1 MSCKAGAPFRMADL
15 LQLAGI
21 SLDATASSREEA
33 VRICGDILVNLGAVD
48 QAYADAMWER
58 EQIFP
63 SEIGGGFAIPH
74 GTDESRKH
82 VKFDQLVY
90 VRFVE
95 PFTWSSEE
103 VQACVGIAS
112 QGDGHVELL
121 GTLAELLLD
130 DNAREFLLTS
140 ADAEAIRQVL
150 LTGRMA

>member
-1 MSCKAGAPFRMADL
+1 MADL

-33 VRICGDILVNLGAVD
+33 VRICGELLVELGAVD
-48 QAYADAMWER
+48 QEYADAMWER

-74 GTDESRKH
+74 GTDESRVH
-82 VKFDQLVY
+82 VKFDQLVF
-90 VRFVE
+90 VRFRN

-121 GTLAELLLD
+121 GTLADLLLD
-130 DNAREFLLTS
+130 DDSRNFLLTS
-140 ADAEAIRQVL
+140 DDAEAIRQVL
-150 LTGRMA
+150 ITGRMAE

>member
-1 MSCKAGAPFRMADL
+1 MADL

-33 VRICGDILVNLGAVD
+33 VRICGDMLNDLGAVD
-48 QAYADAMWER
+48 PKYAEAMWER

-74 GTDESRKH
+74 GTDESRVH
-82 VKFDQLVY
+82 VKFDQLVF
-90 VRFVE
+90 VRFAS

-103 VQACVGIAS
+103 VEACVGIAS

-130 DNAREFLLTS
+130 DEARNFLLNS
-140 ADAEAIRQVL
+140 QDAEAIRQLL
-150 LTGRMA
+150 LTGRMSQ

>member
-1 MSCKAGAPFRMADL
+1 MADL

-33 VRICGDILVNLGAVD
+33 VRICGELLVELGAID
-48 QAYADAMWER
+48 QEYADAMWER

-74 GTDESRKH
+74 GTDESRVH
-82 VKFDQLVY
+82 VNFDQLVF
-90 VRFVE
+90 VRFRT

-121 GTLAELLLD
+121 GTLADLLLD
-130 DNAREFLLTS
+130 DDSRNFLLTS
-140 ADAEAIRQVL
+140 DDAEAIRQVL
-150 LTGRMA
+150 ITGRMAE

>member
-1 MSCKAGAPFRMADL
+1 MADL

-33 VRICGDILVNLGAVD
+33 VRICGELLVELGAID

-74 GTDESRKH
+74 GTDESRVH
-82 VKFDQLVY
+82 VKFDQLVF
-90 VRFVE
+90 VRFST

-130 DNAREFLLTS
+130 DDARNFLLTS
-140 ADAEAIRQVL
+140 TDAEAIRQVL
-150 LTGRMA
+150 ITGNMAE